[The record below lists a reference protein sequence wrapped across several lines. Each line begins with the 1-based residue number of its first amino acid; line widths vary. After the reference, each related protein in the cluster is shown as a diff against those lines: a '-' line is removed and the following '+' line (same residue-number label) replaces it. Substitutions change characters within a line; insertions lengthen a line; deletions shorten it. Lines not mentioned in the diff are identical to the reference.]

1 MGDQAIGS
9 VGRGWVILLGVG
21 PRDDEPTARQLAE
34 RAANLRAFDDP
45 WGKMNLSALDI
56 QAEVLVV
63 SQFTLYADLSR
74 GRRPSFVSAAPPE
87 RAAPLVEAFA
97 RRLEELGLRVARGR
111 FGEKMLVEIFNDGP
125 VTLALASP
133 GETWGG

>member
-34 RAANLRAFDDP
+34 RVATLRAFDDP